1 MSTIK
6 RVAAIIWQIIWRSF
20 GLGLVTIPGG
30 MGIGSAIPGGNW
42 IMGGVIAWLSTVA
55 IVATVLGVAIATTG
69 NVTDK
74 NVNDAF
80 SQAVQKAL
88 EDLKSKE

>member
-1 MSTIK
+1 MSPMKTILNL
-6 RVAAIIWQIIWRSF
+6 IWQIIWRSF

-30 MGIGSAIPGGNW
+30 MGVGSAIPGGNW
-42 IMGGVIAWLSTVA
+42 VMGGVIAWASTVA

-69 NVTDK
+69 KVTDLDVT
-74 NVNDAF
+74 NAF

-88 EDLKSKE
+88 DEKDKK

>member
-1 MSTIK
+1 MSPMKTTLNL
-6 RVAAIIWQIIWRSF
+6 IWQIIWRSF

-42 IMGGVIAWLSTVA
+42 VMGGVIAWASTVA

-69 NVTDK
+69 KVTDL
-74 NVNDAF
+74 DITSAF

-88 EDLKSKE
+88 DEQNKK

>member
-1 MSTIK
+1 MSPVKTILTL
-6 RVAAIIWQIIWRSF
+6 IWQIIWRSV

-30 MGIGSAIPGGNW
+30 MGVGSAIPGGNW
-42 IMGGVIAWLSTVA
+42 VMGGVIAWASTVA

-69 NVTDK
+69 KVTDIDI
-74 NVNDAF
+74 NTAF

-88 EDLKSKE
+88 DENEKKK